1 MKKYIIKITRRKKV
15 RRGSIEVEVLR
26 ATVYL
31 PSDKMAID
39 TAIQLHNAIPMTPSK
54 TKFKIKGTVSVMVLD
69 EEKGIILDGDR
80 DIWENGERVVGE
92 KNMYRSILY
101 SHIV

>member
-1 MKKYIIKITRRKKV
+1 
-15 RRGSIEVEVLR
+15 
-26 ATVYL
+26 
-31 PSDKMAID
+31 
-39 TAIQLHNAIPMTPSK
+39 
-54 TKFKIKGTVSVMVLD
+54 MVLD

-80 DIWENGERVVGE
+80 DIWENGERVVGG